1 MEFEGQY
8 LTYAEYQDL
17 GGSLADETSF
27 SILEFEAR
35 QSIDK
40 YTFGRLKDLEK
51 QNQEVKMC
59 VYRLI
64 NIINSYKELEVQNK
78 AYSSESID
86 GYSLS
91 FTTPSRTT
99 AEAKTGEIK
108 DIVKEYL
115 VDCKLD
121 DGTPY
126 LYCGADIK

>member
-1 MEFEGQY
+1 MEITGQY
-8 LTYAEYQDL
+8 LSYDDYKEL
-17 GGSLADETSF
+17 GGSLEKTSF

-35 QSIDK
+35 QSVDK
-40 YTFGRLKDLEK
+40 YTFGRLKDLEE

-59 VYRLI
+59 IFRLI

-78 AYSSESID
+78 AYSSETID

-91 FTTPSRTT
+91 FTTPSKATT
-99 AEAKTGEIK
+99 EARIDEIK

-115 VDCKLD
+115 VDCKLE

-126 LYCGADIK
+126 LYCGADVK